1 MTQCINV
8 LATKSDELCSISGTH
23 KERRVP
29 IAENCPLILTDTP
42 WHGHHSHMHT
52 YIHTD
57 AKTQISI
64 IKIPPPVSAIQ
75 DKFKYIFPFTFLN
88 VLNFSLPFM
97 AFPPVVD

>member
-8 LATKSDELCSISGTH
+8 LATTSDDLHSISGTH

-29 IAENCPLILTDTP
+29 IAESCPLTIIDTL

-52 YIHTD
+52 CIRMQ
-57 AKTQISI
+57 KKNQINI

-97 AFPPVVD
+97 AFPPIAD